1 MNQPPSR
8 QAVVGRPR
16 AAPEPQVLFDGAHL
30 QLIHQ
35 PGVAPLTLLTFDIMH
50 ARANGRNAFARQ
62 LCTRNGLALLGV
74 VPKYPCWYPGT
85 EIRAIAEICRKMARG
100 RVIAYGASMGGHAAL
115 RWGKLLG
122 AQHVLA
128 CSPQATIDPA
138 RTGAEDRRYGG
149 FFDPA
154 LHADMAVE
162 AEHVAGQAAVLY
174 DPRFRPDRF
183 QAGLLVQLGNVTLLP
198 LPFVAHGTA
207 GCLTGSANALAAFE
221 HLIAGDFSALR
232 RQLLGRR
239 KRGEKYRL
247 ELASA
252 AIRHG
257 RLDLA
262 ARLVA
267 PVVAS
272 DPVGYHMVMA
282 RQALARGDVLASEA
296 HYRAVLVLRPQH
308 RIAELRLR
316 QLLLPDEMIKKD
328 GGGGG

>member
-1 MNQPPSR
+1 MNQPLSR
-8 QAVVGRPR
+8 TVRASRPR
-16 AAPEPQVLFDGAHL
+16 EPEPQVLFDGAHL

-50 ARANGRNAFARQ
+50 AKANGRNAFARR
-62 LCTRNGLALLGV
+62 LCARNGLTLLGV
-74 VPKYPCWYPGT
+74 VPKYPCWYPGA
-85 EIRAIAEICRKMARG
+85 EIRAIAEICRKLARG
-100 RVIAYGASMGGHAAL
+100 RVIAYGASMGGYAAL

-138 RTGAEDRRYGG
+138 RTGTEDRRYGG

-154 LHADMAVE
+154 LHAEMAVR
-162 AEHVAGQAAVLY
+162 AEHVAGQAAVLF

-183 QAGLLVQLGNVTLLP
+183 QAGLLAHLQNVTPLP
-198 LPFVAHGTA
+198 LPFLAHGTA

-232 RQLLGRR
+232 RQLLARR
-239 KRGEKYRL
+239 KLGGKYRL

-257 RLDLA
+257 RLELA

-267 PVVAS
+267 PISAT
-272 DPVGYHMVMA
+272 DPVGFHMVMA
-282 RQALARGDVLASEA
+282 RQALALGDVLATEA
-296 HYRAVLVLRPQH
+296 HYHQVLALRPGH
-308 RIAELRLR
+308 RIAEMRLR
-316 QLLLPDEMIKKD
+316 QLDPQGKD
-328 GGGGG
+328 VGRPAAAE